1 MLIASV
7 EDDPIQANL
16 VKQTLTQ
23 SGHQVE
29 QFVTGKEFLS
39 ALNSNKN
46 RYNLFLLDW
55 ELPDVTGVELLVWI
69 RNNIGPQ
76 VPIIF
81 VTNRT
86 EDADL
91 LQAFQLG
98 ADDYINKP
106 FSPAILSAR
115 VNANLRRNTATTQ
128 VQSEVVVGPYRF
140 DNNARKVY
148 LHGEPI
154 VLAPKEFELAS
165 LFFRNIGRLFSRDA
179 LSSTIWNRE
188 IPATSRTLDTHLS
201 NVRQKLK
208 IHPENGVQIVASYA
222 LGYRLELVQE

>member
-7 EDDPIQANL
+7 EDDPIQASL
-16 VKQTLTQ
+16 IKQTLTQ
-23 SGHQVE
+23 AGHEVHHFSSGRE
-29 QFVTGKEFLS
+29 CLAALS
-39 ALNSNKN
+39 KSN
-46 RYNLFLLDW
+46 RYDLFILDW
-55 ELPDVTGVELLVWI
+55 ELPDVTGVEILVWV
-69 RNNIGPQ
+69 RNNLGSQIP
-76 VPIIF
+76 VIF
-81 VTNRT
+81 LTNRT
-86 EDADL
+86 EDSDL

-98 ADDYINKP
+98 ADDYIHKP
-106 FSPAILSAR
+106 FSPAILAAR
-115 VNANLRRNTATTQ
+115 VNANLRRNTPTTK
-128 VQSEVVVGPYRF
+128 VPSEVIVGPYRF

-148 LHGEPI
+148 LHGEQI

-179 LSSTIWNRE
+179 LSTTIWNRE

-222 LGYRLELVQE
+222 LGYRLELVQD